1 MSIINTELIKKD
13 YNEAFLFIIDVYP
26 RGLWTFTFKKGEV
39 FEFKDGVPLIYPVDN
54 DTPERY
60 SFYVRVPRYIDEQ
73 YAAFMN
79 SYRFEVP
86 KSDLDNNKESFI
98 MLRKSENFDI
108 TRYCYLC
115 SSFKDALTALNKYH
129 ITNKRYNEI
138 TKRKRQRIYKNLF
151 TSWLKTDNR
160 INFVCS
166 TR

>member
-1 MSIINTELIKKD
+1 MNVINTDYIKKGD
-13 YNEAFLFIIDVYP
+13 NVFFFMIDIYP
-26 RGLWTFTFKKGEV
+26 RGLWSFNFRKSEV
-39 FEFKDGVPLIYPVDN
+39 FEFKDGVPLIYSVDN
-54 DTPERY
+54 NTFKRY

-73 YAAFMN
+73 YAACMDI
-79 SYRFEVP
+79 YRFEVP
-86 KSDLDNNKESFI
+86 KADLDNNKESFI
-98 MLRKSENFDI
+98 MLGKSKYFDI

-138 TKRKRQRIYKNLF
+138 TKRKRQRIYNNLF

>member
-1 MSIINTELIKKD
+1 MNIINTDYLKKD
-13 YNEAFLFIIDVYP
+13 NNEAFLFIIHVYP

-54 DTPERY
+54 DTLERY
-60 SFYVRVPRYIDEQ
+60 SFYVGVPRYIDEQ
-73 YAAFMN
+73 YAAYVS

-86 KSDLDNNKESFI
+86 KSDLDNNKESFM
-98 MLRKSENFDI
+98 MLKKSEKFGI
-108 TRYCYLC
+108 TRYYYLC
-115 SSFKDALTALNKYH
+115 SSFKDALLALNKYH

-138 TKRKRQRIYKNLF
+138 TKRKRQRMYKNLF

-160 INFVCS
+160 INFVFS

>member
-1 MSIINTELIKKD
+1 MSIINTELIKKN
-13 YNEAFLFIIDVYP
+13 YNEAFLFVIEVYP
-26 RGLWTFTFKKGEV
+26 RGLWAFTFKKGEV
-39 FEFKDGVPLIYPVDN
+39 VEFKSGVPLVYPVDN
-54 DTPERY
+54 DTHERY

-73 YAAFMN
+73 YTEFMN
-79 SYRFEVP
+79 TYRFEVP
-86 KSDLDNNKESFI
+86 KSYLDNNKESFI
-98 MLRKSENFDI
+98 MLKKIKNFGI
-108 TRYCYLC
+108 TRYFYLC

>member
-1 MSIINTELIKKD
+1 MNIINTDYIKKGD
-13 YNEAFLFIIDVYP
+13 NVFFFMIDIYP
-26 RGLWTFTFKKGEV
+26 RGLWSFNFKKCEV

-54 DTPERY
+54 NTFERY
-60 SFYVRVPRYIDEQ
+60 SFYVRVPIYIDVQ

-86 KSDLDNNKESFI
+86 KADLDNNKESFI

>member
-1 MSIINTELIKKD
+1 MNVINTNYIAKQN
-13 YNEAFLFIIDVYP
+13 NEVFLFTIDIYKG
-26 RGLWTFTFKKGEV
+26 GLWNFNFRKGQV
-39 FEFKDGVPLIYPVDN
+39 FEF
-54 DTPERY
+54 TERKEAILETEQY

-79 SYRFEVP
+79 SYKFNVP
-86 KSDLDNNKESFI
+86 KTSLDDNKYSFLKLKKSDFYVCTKH
-98 MLRKSENFDI
+98 
-108 TRYCYLC
+108 YYLC

-138 TKRKRQRIYKNLF
+138 TKRKRQRIYKKLF
-151 TSWLKTDNR
+151 TSWLKSNNK